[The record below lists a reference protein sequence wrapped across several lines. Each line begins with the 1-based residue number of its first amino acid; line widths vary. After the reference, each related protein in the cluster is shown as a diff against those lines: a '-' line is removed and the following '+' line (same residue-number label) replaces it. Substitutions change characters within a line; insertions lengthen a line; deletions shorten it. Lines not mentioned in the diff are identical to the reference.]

1 MKSDNGIL
9 DSKELEQRTKFWNKK
24 TFRAFSKGELDKS
37 SNKMQK
43 LLAAMQGF
51 TVEELNE
58 IRYKPWAVYGRG
70 SSENVIRNAS
80 KRDFEYAISIAP
92 KSFKV
97 KQS

>member
-1 MKSDNGIL
+1 MKSNNGIL
-9 DSKELEQRTKFWNKK
+9 DSKELEKRTKFWNKK
-24 TFRAFSKGELDKS
+24 TFRTFTKSELDRD
-37 SNKMQK
+37 SNSMQK
-43 LLAAMQGF
+43 LLSAMQGF

-70 SSENVIRNAS
+70 SSENVIRSAS

>member
-1 MKSDNGIL
+1 MKSNNGIL

-24 TFRAFSKGELDKS
+24 TFRTFTQKELNGD
-37 SNKMQK
+37 SNSMQK
-43 LLAAMQGF
+43 LLSAMQGF

-58 IRYKPWAVYGRG
+58 IRYTPWVVYKQG
-70 SSENVIRNAS
+70 SSESVIRNAS

>member
-1 MKSDNGIL
+1 MKSNNGIL
-9 DSKELEQRTKFWNKK
+9 DSKELEKRTKFWNKK
-24 TFRAFSKGELDKS
+24 TFRTFTQKELNGDS
-37 SNKMQK
+37 LKMQT
-43 LLAAMQGF
+43 LLSAMQGF

-58 IRYKPWAVYGRG
+58 IRYTPWVVYKQG
-70 SSENVIRNAS
+70 SSENVIRSAS

>member
-1 MKSDNGIL
+1 MKSNNGIL
-9 DSKELEQRTKFWNKK
+9 DSKELEKRTKFWNKK
-24 TFRAFSKGELDKS
+24 TFRAFTKSELDRDSKS
-37 SNKMQK
+37 MQT
-43 LLAAMQGF
+43 LLSAMHGF

-58 IRYKPWAVYGRG
+58 IRYKPWAAYKRG
-70 SSENVIRNAS
+70 SSENVIRNAT

>member
-1 MKSDNGIL
+1 MIKNGIL
-9 DSKELEQRTKFWNKK
+9 DSKELEKRTKFWNKK
-24 TFRAFSKGELDKS
+24 TFRTFTQKELNRD
-37 SNKMQK
+37 SNRMQK
-43 LLAAMQGF
+43 LLSAMQGF

-70 SSENVIRNAS
+70 SSENVIRSAS
-80 KRDFEYAISIAP
+80 KRDFEYAISVAP

>member
-1 MKSDNGIL
+1 MKSNNGIL
-9 DSKELEQRTKFWNKK
+9 DGKELEKRTKFWNKK
-24 TFRAFSKGELDKS
+24 TFRTFTERELEAG

-43 LLAAMQGF
+43 LLSAMQGF

-58 IRYKPWAVYGRG
+58 IRYKPWVGYKRG
-70 SSENVIRNAS
+70 SLENVIRNAS

>member
-1 MKSDNGIL
+1 MKSNNGIL
-9 DSKELEQRTKFWNKK
+9 DSKELEKRTKFWNKK
-24 TFRAFSKGELDKS
+24 TFRAFTKRELEVR

-43 LLAAMQGF
+43 LLSAMQGF

-58 IRYKPWAVYGRG
+58 IRYKPWVGYKLG
-70 SSENVIRNAS
+70 SLENVIRNAS